1 MLFFVFVFVI
11 FLRAVLFFSTSRF
24 YFIFLFFFSCMNSVD
39 FEIFLLFSFL
49 LSVATSFDLF
59 FSNAYRIN
67 QSYEQTNRMCAN
79 VTNAL
84 MP

>member
-1 MLFFVFVFVI
+1 MFFVFCD
-11 FLRAVLFFSTSRF
+11 LSARCLFFSSSRF

-59 FSNAYRIN
+59 FKCKWYIH
-67 QSYEQTNRMCAN
+67 
-79 VTNAL
+79 L
-84 MP
+84 MNKRAE